1 MKRLV
6 RIFLFS
12 LFSLWLTPNLIEG
25 FKITDGVETYAL
37 AAAALA
43 FIYLFIKPILRLF
56 FLPINLASLG
66 LLSWVVNV
74 AVLYLLTLIVP
85 QIKISAWN
93 FPGASFE
100 GFIVPP
106 YHFNQITTFI
116 FVSFVLSFT
125 INFLSW
131 LSR

>member
-12 LFSLWLTPNLIEG
+12 LFALWLTPNLIES
-25 FKITDGVETYAL
+25 FKIVGGIETYIVGGAI
-37 AAAALA
+37 LA
-43 FIYLFIKPILRLF
+43 FIHFFVKPILRLF

-116 FVSFVLSFT
+116 LVSFVLSFT